1 MNRYLVTVPL
11 YGVATVEIMA
21 RNERDAV
28 SFAVDKVEEVIEV
41 SDNDDVQVASL
52 MAYDDLHNGYG
63 EWQGDGTAM
72 AVAREI
78 DE

>member
-21 RNERDAV
+21 RNARDAV

-52 MAYDDLHNGYG
+52 MAYDFLAAHDA
-63 EWQGDGTAM
+63 EWMGDGSP
-72 AVAREI
+72 VAYAQEI